1 MKKLLLSTLLF
12 SATSIST
19 FAQLAPGS
27 LAPDFTVSA
36 YQTWLATEGMSNN
49 GTYRLYDYLDAGYT
63 VILDVSATWC
73 PPCWSYHLSGAL
85 EDAYAAHGPAGYPG
99 VSANTTDDLMVI
111 WIDGDGATADATMT
125 IGAGSLATPP
135 NGPVNWITPTA
146 NNNIQFP
153 MANPIAATANTINSG
168 FGIGYYPTI
177 YKICPN
183 RLVTEIGQASAAN
196 IYTSIATCPPPASNP
211 ADVSALSY
219 EAALVHCEGSYTPI
233 VKIQNNGTS
242 PLTAATVTVTQAGTT
257 VSTGTYTGTLA
268 TYATATV
275 NCSAITNFMGGAL
288 VVTVTTAGDASA
300 ANNAINATISS
311 AMIASNQ
318 YVTVNLTTDRYGSET
333 SWTIKNAAG
342 TTVALGIG
350 FGPDLGAA
358 GVTVQTPVQAN
369 LVPNTCYTFEIVDT
383 YGDGICC
390 QYGNGSYAIVDASG
404 ATLASGGEFGDSEQ
418 KVFKTGVAGLNELE
432 TIALN
437 VFPNPASDLVNVS
450 FEANNNDFSVSLI
463 DIQGRTIASK
473 SFTNLVGSQLVSFS
487 TESIAKG
494 SYIVTVT
501 SNGATT
507 TKNVVVR

>member
-1 MKKLLLSTLLF
+1 MKKLLLSALLL
-12 SATSIST
+12 SATSATT

-36 YQTWLATEGMSNN
+36 YQPWLSTAGMTNN
-49 GTYRLYDYLDAGYT
+49 GSYKLYDYLDAGYT

-73 PPCWSYHLSGAL
+73 GPCWNYHLSGAL

-99 VSANTTDDLMVI
+99 VSAGTTDDIMVI
-111 WIDGDGATADATMT
+111 WIEGDGTTADATMLDGSGA
-125 IGAGSLATPP
+125 IGDWTNPNAAGQ
-135 NGPVNWITPTA
+135 V
-146 NNNIQFP
+146 QFP
-153 MANPIAATANTINSG
+153 MANPITATANTINTN
-168 FGIGYYPTI
+168 FNIAYFPTI

-183 RLVTEIGQASAAN
+183 RVVTEIGQATAAA
-196 IYTSIATCPPPASNP
+196 IYTAVGSCPPPASSP
-211 ADVSALSY
+211 ADVAALTY
-219 EAALVHCEGSYTPI
+219 EGSLVHCQGAYTPE

-242 PLTAATVTVTQAGTT
+242 PLTAATVTVTQGGTT
-257 VSTGTYTGTLA
+257 VSTGTYSGSLA
-268 TYATATV
+268 TYGVATV
-275 NCSAITNFMGGAL
+275 TCTPIASFTGGAL
-288 VVTVTTAGDASA
+288 VVTVATAADANA
-300 ANNAINATISS
+300 ANNGVNATVSTALVAI
-311 AMIASNQ
+311 NQ
-318 YVTVNLTTDRYGSET
+318 YVTVNLTTDQYGTET
-333 SWTIKNAAG
+333 SWTIKNPAG
-342 TTVALGIG
+342 ATVASGSN

-369 LVPNTCYTFEIVDT
+369 LTPNTCYTFEILDV

-390 QYGNGSYAIVDASG
+390 QYGDGGYTILDASG
-404 ATLASGGEFGDSEQ
+404 ATLASGGTFGDSEQ
-418 KVFKTGVAGLNELE
+418 KVFKTGVAGLNEME
-432 TIALN
+432 TIAMN

-450 FEANNNDFSVSLI
+450 FEANNNDFSVSLV
-463 DIQGRTIASK
+463 DIQGRTIATK

>member
-49 GTYRLYDYLDAGYT
+49 GSYKLYDYLDAGYT

-73 PPCWSYHLSGAL
+73 GPCWNYHLSGAL

-99 VSANTTDDLMVI
+99 VSVNTTDDLMVI
-111 WIDGDGATADATMT
+111 WIEGDGTTADATMLDGSGA
-125 IGAGSLATPP
+125 IG
-135 NGPVNWITPTA
+135 NWINPNA
-146 NNNIQFP
+146 AGEIQFP
-153 MANPIAATANTINSG
+153 MANPIAATANAINSG
-168 FGIGYYPTI
+168 FGIGYFPTI

-183 RLVTEIGQASAAN
+183 RIVTEIGQTSAAN
-196 IYTSIATCPPPASNP
+196 MYTSIATCPPPASNP

-219 EAALVHCEGSYTPI
+219 EAALAHCEGSYTPI

-242 PLTAATVTVTQAGTT
+242 PLTAATVTVTQGGTT
-257 VSTGTYTGTLA
+257 VSTGSYTGTLA

-300 ANNAINATISS
+300 ANNVINATVASS
-311 AMIASNQ
+311 PMIAASQ
-318 YVTVNLTTDRYGSET
+318 HVTVNITTDAYATET

-342 TTVALGIG
+342 TTVASGG
-350 FGPDLGAA
+350 GYGPDLTAA
-358 GVTVQTPVQAN
+358 GQTVETPTVAN

-404 ATLASGGEFGDSEQ
+404 ATLASGGEFEDSEQ

-450 FEANNNDFSVSLI
+450 FEANNSDFSVSLI

-494 SYIVTVT
+494 SYIVTVI

>member
-49 GTYRLYDYLDAGYT
+49 GTYKLYDYLDAGYT

-73 PPCWSYHLSGAL
+73 GPCWNYHLSGAL
-85 EDAYAAHGPAGYPG
+85 EDAYTAHGPAGYPG

-111 WIDGDGATADATMT
+111 WIEGDGTTADATMLDGS
-125 IGAGSLATPP
+125 GAVG
-135 NGPVNWITPTA
+135 NWITPTA

-153 MANPIAATANTINSG
+153 MANPITATINPINANYNIAY
-168 FGIGYYPTI
+168 FPTI

-183 RLVTEIGQASAAN
+183 RVVTEIGQATAVA
-196 IYTSIATCPPPASNP
+196 IYTSIASCPPPASNP

-219 EAALVHCEGSYTPI
+219 EAANVHCEGSYTPI

-300 ANNAINATISS
+300 ANNAINASVSS

-318 YVTVNLTTDRYGSET
+318 YVTVNITTDRYATET

-342 TTVALGIG
+342 TTVASGG
-350 FGPDLGAA
+350 GYGPDLAA
-358 GVTVQTPVQAN
+358 TGQTVETPVIAN
-369 LVPNTCYTFEIVDT
+369 LVPNTCYTFEVLDSF
-383 YGDGICC
+383 GDGMCC
-390 QYGNGSYAIVDASG
+390 QYGNGAYAIVDASG
-404 ATLASGGEFGDSEQ
+404 ATLASGAEFGDSEQ

-450 FEANNNDFSVSLI
+450 FEANNNDFSVSLV